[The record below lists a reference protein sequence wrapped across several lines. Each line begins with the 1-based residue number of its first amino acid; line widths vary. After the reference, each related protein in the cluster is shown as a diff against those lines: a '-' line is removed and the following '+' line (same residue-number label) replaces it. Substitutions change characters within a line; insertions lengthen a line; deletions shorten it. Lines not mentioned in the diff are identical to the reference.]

1 MVVFI
6 KLTIHVC
13 LVKSKC
19 WKSHSKAFLLKLF
32 LHYSKEFF
40 IRFPIFLQ
48 ILQLE
53 ENSVAFEAQKRQNKL
68 LNKLDQIF

>member
-13 LVKSKC
+13 LAKSKGKC

-53 ENSVAFEAQKRQNKL
+53 ENSDAFEAQKKA
-68 LNKLDQIF
+68 K